1 MPTKTIIPATQQPRR
16 RAEPPPL
23 QARPRGF
30 RLSDAFLQKLKMP
43 EGRREVIQFE
53 AGTGLGV
60 RVSANGI
67 FFIVQLPLPSGGRY
81 RATLGAYGKLTVD
94 DARRAV
100 QAKAGDI
107 ARGVDPLMTRAGPC
121 RRRPATSLGASTRA
135 SKHSQLRPRQRPQP
149 RRPKSRNSPH
159 ASWSNDGGAT
169 RCRPGGPLT
178 PCAPIA
184 ASIACSELC
193 SIGRRPP

>member
-1 MPTKTIIPATQQPRR
+1 MPTKTIMPMIHQARR

-53 AGTGLGV
+53 AGTGLGA

-67 FFIVQLPLPSGGRY
+67 FFIVQLPLPNGGRY
-81 RATLGAYGKLTVD
+81 RTTLGAYGKLTID

-100 QAKAGDI
+100 QALAGDI
-107 ARGVDPLMTRAGPC
+107 ARGVDPKQKQAETQAAEKAKAEAAEIEKFTARVLVERWRRDSLST
-121 RRRPATSLGASTRA
+121 RRPAYALRRL
-135 SKHSQLRPRQRPQP
+135 SQ
-149 RRPKSRNSPH
+149 RRSHVRSS
-159 ASWSNDGGAT
+159 AQ
-169 RCRPGGPLT
+169 
-178 PCAPIA
+178 
-184 ASIACSELC
+184 
-193 SIGRRPP
+193 